1 MTFENLPSVV
11 QNLIRDA
18 ADLAGS
24 KQPIHSIHA
33 RDDYKAL
40 SDEYK
45 KEVNNTYYDAVKY
58 FEEWEEEESNST
70 VNNIN
75 CLI

>member
-1 MTFENLPSVV
+1 MNFEDLPTVV

-18 ADLAGS
+18 ADLAAS
-24 KQPIHSIHA
+24 KLPIHSLHA

-40 SDEYK
+40 SDEHK
-45 KEVNNTYYDAVKY
+45 KEVNHTYYDAVKY
-58 FEEWEEEESNST
+58 FKEWEEEESSST

-75 CLI
+75 CLV